1 MAVEV
6 DSLQIKIKA
15 DARTASNALD
25 ALRKSLASLSEAVGN
40 GKGLKG
46 ITKLADSL
54 SALGEA
60 KKNVRAFST
69 GVKSMT
75 DTMDN
80 SVKSMNKFNAAVMD
94 TVMMAG
100 TAAGQMRDIGLST
113 EQLTQTANAAA
124 MVELTEALN
133 NLSEKM
139 GKTDE
144 KAKKTVS
151 TMKQLEKVAKPI
163 SKAFSKIISPIT
175 NFISSLK
182 RIAFYRF
189 IRTVLKNITAA
200 VKEGLT
206 NLEAYSREV
215 GTEFAPAVDNLRQ
228 HILLLKNSFAT
239 ALRPVIEAILPTII
253 QLVDWFSKLADFAA
267 QVFSVL
273 TGKVDNNGRYTKAV
287 LSDLEQSNKQA
298 KELRRTLLGFD
309 EINRLDGDTG
319 SGEQQSAG
327 LMFTQADVSDKAVTT
342 AEKIKEIFGKIK
354 DFVKSIDW
362 ATVGKVVAAIAGIV
376 AGAKIA
382 TGVSKVVGFVKSL
395 FEIVKKIW
403 PVITSIVKAIGPVG
417 GIVIAIVAAFAIWGD
432 KIAAFFNNL
441 QVKGNKVFDWIDEK
455 LQFSKGLTAIN
466 EFQRTIFNLVTETI
480 GTVASMVYKLFHGDF
495 KGALKDLVHLVATII
510 KGIIQLVVGFAN
522 IFLGIVDDIIYYAK
536 IAAQFIWN
544 KAIVPVVNAVATVF
558 AKIKV
563 AVHNAVVDLKIGIQ
577 KVIKW
582 ILEKVNDLL
591 LGPLQKTINSA
602 IVTWNDIFGT
612 DLKPISLT
620 IDTTKFDE
628 KVEELEKTK
637 LPPITETVQLAAEWT
652 NKIERLGLEIDATGL
667 YNAIDTVERK
677 LNNAID
683 GIGRKIATIGG
694 GSGGTGNRDFTK
706 TYATAFASGGFPS
719 AGSLFI
725 AGEAGPELVANFGGQ
740 TGVWN
745 SDQMAQALY
754 NAVSAALAANPQGG
768 DIYLDGEVIYRN
780 TVRRNNNQ
788 VRSTGRSALL
798 T

>member
-1 MAVEV
+1 MPDIESLNIGVKASTTNAVDALNKLKSALSGLNTESKETAKAEETLSGNLGKLQRMAQGMGFKTLAKSIKEV
-6 DSLQIKIKA
+6 QQEAARKDGAKSFNELYVAISKMSGGSAVLDSLCQKFKQYQREAEEAGKSTKDAGSKVSALKTIA
-15 DARTASNALD
+15 DGVSNA
-25 ALRKSLASLSEAVGN
+25 
-40 GKGLKG
+40 
-46 ITKLADSL
+46 
-54 SALGEA
+54 
-60 KKNVRAFST
+60 F
-69 GVKSMT
+69 
-75 DTMDN
+75 
-80 SVKSMNKFNAAVMD
+80 NKA
-94 TVMMAG
+94 
-100 TAAGQMRDIGLST
+100 
-113 EQLTQTANAAA
+113 
-124 MVELTEALN
+124 
-133 NLSEKM
+133 
-139 GKTDE
+139 
-144 KAKKTVS
+144 
-151 TMKQLEKVAKPI
+151 
-163 SKAFSKIISPIT
+163 ISPIKKFVKAIARIALYRAIRT
-175 NFISSLK
+175 AIKNISSA
-182 RIAFYRF
+182 I
-189 IRTVLKNITAA
+189 
-200 VKEGLT
+200 KEGLT
-206 NLEAYSREV
+206 NLKAYSAEV
-215 GTEFAPAVDNLRQ
+215 GTEFSPAVDNLRQ

-342 AEKIKEIFGKIK
+342 AGKIKEIFGKIK

-362 ATVGKVVAAIAGIV
+362 ATVGKVVAAIAGLV

-403 PVITSIVKAIGPVG
+403 PVITSIVKALGPVG
-417 GIVIAIVAAFAIWGD
+417 GIVLAIVAAFAIWGD
-432 KIAAFFNNL
+432 KIAAFFDNL
-441 QVKGNKVFDWIDEK
+441 QEKGNKVFDWIDDK
-455 LQFSKGLTAIN
+455 LQFSKGLTAISN
-466 EFQRTIFNLVTETI
+466 FQRTIFNLVTEI
-480 GTVASMVYKLFHGDF
+480 IKTVSSMVYKLFHGDF
-495 KGALKDLVHLVATII
+495 KGALKDLVHLIATII

-563 AVHNAVVDLKIGIQ
+563 AVRNAVVDLKIGIQ

-602 IVTWNDIFGT
+602 IVTWNEIFGT

-637 LPPITETVQLAAEWT
+637 LPPITETVQLAAEWS
-652 NKIERLGLEIDATGL
+652 NKIERLGLEIDATGI

-683 GIGRKIATIGG
+683 GIGRKLATVGG
-694 GSGGTGNRDFTK
+694 GSGGTGNRDFSK
-706 TYATAFASGGFPS
+706 TYATAYASGGFPS

-725 AGEAGPELVANFGGQ
+725 AGEAGPELVANIGGQ

-754 NAVSAALAANPQGG
+754 NAFSAALAANPQGG
-768 DIYLDGEVIYRN
+768 DIYLDGEVIYKN